1 MSHQTI
7 FEPARRWGT
16 AFQAAAI
23 VFLLISSGWGIW
35 QAARAEIGPVFI
47 LYTLPAFISVI
58 LVPLLVYRLYSLWGA
73 YYHVER
79 DGMRLRWGFRI
90 EDIPM
95 SAVLWIA
102 RASELEQRVP
112 LPWVLWPG
120 SVVGLRHLPD
130 GSHVEFMAGGIR
142 DLIVVA
148 TQKQYY
154 AISPRQSDLFLETFQ
169 RLMEIGSLSPIQS
182 RSIYPSFLLA
192 RIWRKRSA
200 RNLLLT
206 GFALNTALLALVSV
220 EIPRINLIYL
230 GFASASEPVPAVR
243 LLLLPFISSAFF
255 LTNAFLGVF
264 FYRGAVELP
273 PIETDLPRRIDITI
287 DPARLSTSGSRTP
300 TRWSVTYNQVLAEL
314 QQELNLVPGKHLAY
328 LLWWS
333 GAITSA
339 LFTLA
344 IIYMIRS
351 AV

>member
-1 MSHQTI
+1 VSNLTI

-16 AFQAAAI
+16 VFQAAAI
-23 VFLLISSGWGIW
+23 TLLLSASAWGIW

-58 LVPLLVYRLYSLWGA
+58 LVPLLVYRLYALWSA
-73 YYHVER
+73 YYHIER

-90 EDIPM
+90 EDIPIG
-95 SAVLWIA
+95 SVLWIS
-102 RASELEQRVP
+102 RAADLEQRLP
-112 LPWVLWPG
+112 LPWLLWPG
-120 SVVGLRHLPD
+120 SVIGTRHLPD
-130 GSHVEFMAGGIR
+130 GSHLEFMAGSAGE
-142 DLIVVA
+142 LIVIA

-154 AISPRQSDLFLETFQ
+154 AISPHRADLFLETFQ
-169 RLMEIGSLSPIQS
+169 RLMEIGSLSPIPP

-192 RIWRKRSA
+192 RVWRKKSA

-206 GFALNTALLALVSV
+206 GFALNIALLALVSV
-220 EIPRINLIYL
+220 EIPQVNSVYL

-255 LTNAFLGVF
+255 LINAFLGVF

-273 PIETDLPRRIDITI
+273 PIDEDLPRRIDINI
-287 DPARLSTSGSRTP
+287 DPARLSASGDHSP
-300 TRWSVTYNQVLAEL
+300 DRWWLKYNQVLTEL
-314 QQELNLVPGKHLAY
+314 QQELSLVPGKYLAY

-333 GAITSA
+333 GAITPA

-344 IIYMIRS
+344 IVYLIRS
-351 AV
+351 AG